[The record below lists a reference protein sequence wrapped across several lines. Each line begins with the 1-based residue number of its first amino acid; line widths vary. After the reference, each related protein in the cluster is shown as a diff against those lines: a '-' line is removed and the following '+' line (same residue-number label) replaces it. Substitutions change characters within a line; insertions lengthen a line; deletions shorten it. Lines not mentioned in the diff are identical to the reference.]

1 MATFQEKT
9 ALSQEE
15 VVFQEDEMI
24 IDCNGKC
31 GKRII
36 IPNTPDG
43 KSYLCKACYASL
55 MNLLLDIIR
64 PAQEPHLAL
73 VKESEPI
80 ETESVA

>member
-1 MATFQEKT
+1 
-9 ALSQEE
+9 
-15 VVFQEDEMI
+15 MI

-36 IPNTPDG
+36 IPNTPNG
-43 KSYLCKACYASL
+43 KSYLCKTCYASL

-64 PAQEPHLAL
+64 PAQEPHLQV
-73 VKESEPI
+73 VKPTI